1 MIRKRGSAE
10 AQKCRSKNCI
20 PAFVLLLF
28 CSIALSFIT
37 SCAPIH
43 YEAYPEISYPKA
55 SPPETKPP
63 HTKPPDAAVPKSK
76 YIVASWY
83 GSDFHGKPTS
93 SGELYNMYTKT
104 CAHKEYSF
112 GTRLKVTNISNDK
125 SVECTVNDRG
135 PFIAGRDLD
144 LSYACAK
151 EIGLIGAGTA
161 KVRIEHLGRD
171 TRYVKEVRYS
181 PARAG
186 SEGPFTIQVGSYK
199 DMSNAMRMKT
209 ALEFK
214 YSKVYITKAEVNDS
228 AYFRVNIGKFSTK
241 DDAYRLAKTLADEGY
256 STLIKHYDER
266 I

>member
-1 MIRKRGSAE
+1 MIKKRRSAE

-28 CSIALSFIT
+28 CSIALSFVA
-37 SCAPIH
+37 SCASVR
-43 YEAYPEISYPKA
+43 YESYPQAIRESPKA
-55 SPPETKPP
+55 SA
-63 HTKPPDAAVPKSK
+63 PDVSVPKSK

-104 CAHKEYSF
+104 CAHKEYPF
-112 GTRLKVTNISNDK
+112 GTRLKVTNISNDR

-151 EIGLIGAGTA
+151 EIGLIGSGTG
-161 KVRIEHLGRD
+161 KVRIEYLGRD
-171 TRYVKEVRYS
+171 ARYVKEVRYS

-199 DMSNAMRMKT
+199 DMSNASRMKT

-214 YSKVYITKAEVNDS
+214 YSRVYITRAEVNDS
-228 AYFRVNIGKFSTK
+228 AYFRVNIGKFSAK
-241 DDAYRLAKTLADEGY
+241 DDAYRVAKTLADEGY
-256 STLIKHYDER
+256 NVLVKHYEER